1 MWPFDKKYLLEQ
13 MTAGWT
19 DWHCHVLPGVDDGI
33 PELEDSLK
41 VLEYYESCGVK
52 QVWLTPHIMQDVPN
66 ETSALKERFAELR
79 EAYSGPV
86 ALHLA
91 SENMLD
97 SLFKERL
104 AARDLLPL
112 GEGHLLVETSYFSPP
127 MDLWELLENIKSA
140 GFWPVLAHPERY
152 VYMGPGDYSRLVG
165 MGVELQ
171 LNLPSLAG
179 SYGKEAQAKALW
191 ILKKGWY
198 GRSGSDLHRLHVT
211 REALQKPISLGGP
224 AKEALGKVLQ
234 HGNSIGPYSGV

>member
-66 ETSALKERFAELR
+66 ETSALKER
-79 EAYSGPV
+79 
-86 ALHLA
+86 
-91 SENMLD
+91 
-97 SLFKERL
+97 L

-112 GEGHLLVETSYFSPP
+112 GEGHLLVETSYFRPP
-127 MDLWELLENIKSA
+127 MDFWELLENIKSA

-152 VYMGPGDYSRLVG
+152 VYMGPGDYARLVG

-234 HGNSIGPYSGV
+234 HGNSIGPHSGV